1 MRAIMQNAKK
11 QQLTGIYR
19 FRFNNKVY
27 EAHVKDAPR
36 FYCLDVMARPTN
48 GQWELLETVPMMEI
62 AQDSPEWPKWREKIR
77 TMVGK
82 HFKQI

>member
-1 MRAIMQNAKK
+1 MRAIMQEPRK

-19 FRFNNKVY
+19 FRFKNKVY
-27 EAHVKDAPR
+27 DAQVKNATAYFR
-36 FYCLDVMARPTN
+36 FDVMARPAN
-48 GQWELLETVPMMEI
+48 GEWELLETIPAMEMAI
-62 AQDSPEWPKWREKIR
+62 NSPEWPKWREKIR